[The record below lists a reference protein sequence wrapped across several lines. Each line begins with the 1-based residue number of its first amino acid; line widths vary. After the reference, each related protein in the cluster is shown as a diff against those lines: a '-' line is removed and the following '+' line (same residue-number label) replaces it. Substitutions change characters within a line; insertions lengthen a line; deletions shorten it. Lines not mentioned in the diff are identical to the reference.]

1 MSTVKTRILE
11 AAAELIADSP
21 DAEISTRAVCEAAG
35 VSAPSI
41 YHYFGD
47 KEGLLAAVVDFT
59 MECFLEGKREAAA
72 AVHDDVADDL
82 RAGWDNHIQF
92 ARENPGMYRLLWS
105 PAVSRESRAAA
116 EGHELLR
123 IVLERGASRGQLGM
137 SVETATRVVMAA
149 VTGAA
154 LSMVSQP
161 ELFGDGA
168 FADTLREAVIAAVL
182 VSSLSPPAAKRHK
195 RTNSSEPTLASTA
208 ATLQSMLGHQPATLT
223 EAERALMQQW
233 LSTLAD
239 APTGSRIPE

>member
-1 MSTVKTRILE
+1 MSAVKTRILE

-47 KEGLLAAVVDFT
+47 KEGLLAAAVDFA
-59 MECFLEGKREAAA
+59 MARFLDSKRVAAA

-82 RAGWDNHIQF
+82 RAGWDNHLQF

-105 PAVSRESRAAA
+105 PAVSRESRAAT
-116 EGHELLR
+116 EGHETLR
-123 IVLERGASRGQLGM
+123 MVLERGASRGQLRM
-137 SVETATRVVMAA
+137 SMETATRVVMAA

-154 LSMVSQP
+154 LSTVSQP

-168 FADTLREAVIAAVL
+168 FAETLREAVIAAVV
-182 VSSLSPPAAKRHK
+182 VSDPGTPASRRRKGAD
-195 RTNSSEPTLASTA
+195 SSEPTIASTA
-208 ATLQSMLGHQPATLT
+208 ATLQSKLGHQPTPLT
-223 EAERALMQQW
+223 EAERALMHQW

-239 APTGSRIPE
+239 APRA

>member
-1 MSTVKTRILE
+1 MSDVKTRILE
-11 AAAELIADSP
+11 AAAELIADSA
-21 DAEISTRAVCEAAG
+21 DADISTRAVCEAAG

-59 MECFLEGKREAAA
+59 MACFLEAKREAAV

-105 PAVSRESRAAA
+105 PPVARESRAAA

-123 IVLERGASRGQLGM
+123 IVLERGASRGQLQM

-161 ELFGDGA
+161 ELFGDGD
-168 FADTLREAVIAAVL
+168 FADTLRESVIAAVV
-182 VSSLSPPAAKRHK
+182 VSGSATPAARRRK
-195 RTNSSEPTLASTA
+195 RTNSSEPTLATTA
-208 ATLQSMLGHQPATLT
+208 ATLQSKLDHQTVPIT
-223 EAERALMQQW
+223 EAERALMRQW
-233 LSTLAD
+233 LSQLSDTPRD
-239 APTGSRIPE
+239 

>member
-1 MSTVKTRILE
+1 MSAVKTRILE

-41 YHYFGD
+41 YHHFGD

-59 MECFLEGKREAAA
+59 MECFLEAKRQAAA

-123 IVLERGASRGQLGM
+123 MILERGASLGQLRM

-154 LSMVSQP
+154 LSIVSQP

-168 FADTLREAVIAAVL
+168 FAQTLRESVIAAV
-182 VSSLSPPAAKRHK
+182 VVTGSNTSASQRRKRA
-195 RTNSSEPTLASTA
+195 NSSETTLATTA
-208 ATLQSMLGHQPATLT
+208 ATLQSMLGHQQPALT

-233 LSTLAD
+233 LSKLAD
-239 APTGSRIPE
+239 APTG

>member
-1 MSTVKTRILE
+1 MSAVKTRILE

-21 DAEISTRAVCEAAG
+21 DAEISTRAVCDAAG

-41 YHYFGD
+41 YHHFGD
-47 KEGLLAAVVDFT
+47 KEGLLAAVVDFS
-59 MECFLEGKREAAA
+59 MECFLEAKRQAAA

-123 IVLERGASRGQLGM
+123 MILERGASLGQLRM

-154 LSMVSQP
+154 LSIVSQP

-168 FADTLREAVIAAVL
+168 FAETLRESVIAAV
-182 VSSLSPPAAKRHK
+182 VVNGSNTPATKRHK
-195 RTNSSEPTLASTA
+195 KTNSPGTTLATTA
-208 ATLQSMLGHQPATLT
+208 ATLQSMLGHQPPALT

-233 LSTLAD
+233 LSKLAD
-239 APTGSRIPE
+239 APTR

>member
-59 MECFLEGKREAAA
+59 MECFLERKREAAA

-116 EGHELLR
+116 EGHEMLR
-123 IVLERGASRGQLGM
+123 IVLERGASLGQLRM

-168 FADTLREAVIAAVL
+168 FADTVREAVIAAVL

>member
-1 MSTVKTRILE
+1 MSAVKTRILE

-47 KEGLLAAVVDFT
+47 KEGLLAAVVDHAVA
-59 MECFLEGKREAAA
+59 CYLDSKREAASA
-72 AVHDDVADDL
+72 DHDDVADDL
-82 RAGWDNHIQF
+82 RAGWNNHLEF

-105 PAVSRESRAAA
+105 PAVSRENRAAV
-116 EGHELLR
+116 EGHESLR
-123 IVLERGASRGQLGM
+123 MVLERGASRGQLRM
-137 SVETATRVVMAA
+137 SIETATRVVMAA

-154 LSMVSQP
+154 LSTVSQP

-168 FADTLREAVIAAVL
+168 FAETLRDAVIAAVV
-182 VSSLSPPAAKRHK
+182 VSASDEPASKRRK
-195 RTNSSEPTLASTA
+195 RTNPSEATLASTA
-208 ATLQSMLGHQPATLT
+208 ATLQGKLSYQTTALT

-233 LSTLAD
+233 LSKLADALAD
-239 APTGSRIPE
+239 APAD

>member
-1 MSTVKTRILE
+1 MSAVKTRILE

-41 YHYFGD
+41 YHHFGD
-47 KEGLLAAVVDFT
+47 KEGLLTAVVDFT
-59 MECFLEGKREAAA
+59 MECFLEAKRDAAA
-72 AVHDDVADDL
+72 AVHDNVADDL

-123 IVLERGASRGQLGM
+123 IVLERGASLGQLRM

-168 FADTLREAVIAAVL
+168 FSETLREGVIAAV
-182 VSSLSPPAAKRHK
+182 VVNGSNTSATKRHK
-195 RTNSSEPTLASTA
+195 RTNSSETTLATTA
-208 ATLQSMLGHQPATLT
+208 ATLQSMLGQQPPALT

-233 LSTLAD
+233 LSKLAD
-239 APTGSRIPE
+239 APTG

>member
-1 MSTVKTRILE
+1 VSDVRTRILE
-11 AAAELIADSP
+11 AAAGLIADSP

-41 YHYFGD
+41 YHHFGD

-59 MECFLEGKREAAA
+59 MECFLRAKREAAV

-82 RAGWDNHIQF
+82 RAGWDNHLQF

-123 IVLERGASRGQLGM
+123 TVLERGASLGQLRM

-154 LSMVSQP
+154 LW
-161 ELFGDGA
+161 
-168 FADTLREAVIAAVL
+168 L
-182 VSSLSPPAAKRHK
+182 VSKP
-195 RTNSSEPTLASTA
+195 
-208 ATLQSMLGHQPATLT
+208 
-223 EAERALMQQW
+223 
-233 LSTLAD
+233 
-239 APTGSRIPE
+239 

>member
-1 MSTVKTRILE
+1 MSGVKTRILE
-11 AAAELIADSP
+11 AAAALIADSP
-21 DAEISTRAVCEAAG
+21 DADVSTREVCEAAG

-47 KEGLLAAVVDFT
+47 KEGLLAATVDFA
-59 MECFLEGKREAAA
+59 MERFLEPKREAAA
-72 AVHDDVADDL
+72 ALHDDVADDL

-123 IVLERGASRGQLGM
+123 TALERGASRGQLRM

-149 VTGAA
+149 TTGAA

-168 FADTLREAVIAAVL
+168 FAETLRDAVIAAVV
-182 VSSLSPPAAKRHK
+182 VSGSNSSASKRGK
-195 RTNSSEPTLASTA
+195 RTNTSEPTLARTA
-208 ATLQSMLGHQPATLT
+208 ATLQSKLDRQPTPLT

-233 LSTLAD
+233 LSKLAD
-239 APTGSRIPE
+239 TPAD

>member
-1 MSTVKTRILE
+1 MSAVKTRILQ

-41 YHYFGD
+41 YHYFDD

-59 MECFLEGKREAAA
+59 VSCFLDGKREAAA
-72 AVHDDVADDL
+72 ATHDDVADDL
-82 RAGWDNHIQF
+82 RAGWDNHIEF

-105 PAVSRESRAAA
+105 PPVSRESRAAA

-123 IVLERGASRGQLGM
+123 MVLERGASRGQLRM

-168 FADTLREAVIAAVL
+168 FTETLREAVIAAVV
-182 VSSLSPPAAKRHK
+182 VSGSNTPTSKRRK
-195 RTNSSEPTLASTA
+195 RTDSREATLANTA
-208 ATLQSMLGHQPATLT
+208 ATLQSNLNDGTSVLT
-223 EAERALMQQW
+223 DAERLLMQQW
-233 LSTLAD
+233 LSKLAD
-239 APTGSRIPE
+239 APQV

>member
-1 MSTVKTRILE
+1 MSAVKTRILE

-59 MECFLEGKREAAA
+59 VACFLEGKRAAA
-72 AVHDDVADDL
+72 AVVHDDVADDL

-105 PAVSRESRAAA
+105 PPVSRESRAAA

-123 IVLERGASRGQLGM
+123 MVLERGASRGQLRM

-168 FADTLREAVIAAVL
+168 FAETLRETVIASV
-182 VSSLSPPAAKRHK
+182 VVTGSNTPSSKGRK
-195 RTNSSEPTLASTA
+195 SEPTLAGTA
-208 ATLQSMLGHQPATLT
+208 ATLQTMLGHQPGVLT
-223 EAERALMQQW
+223 EAEGALIQQW
-233 LSTLAD
+233 LSKLAD
-239 APTGSRIPE
+239 APTS

>member
-1 MSTVKTRILE
+1 MSDVKTRILE

-21 DAEISTRAVCEAAG
+21 DAEISTRAVCDAAG

-47 KEGLLAAVVDFT
+47 KEGLLSAAVDFAVARY
-59 MECFLEGKREAAA
+59 LESKREAART
-72 AVHDDVADDL
+72 VHDDVADDL
-82 RAGWDNHIQF
+82 RAGWDNHIEF

-123 IVLERGASRGQLGM
+123 MILERGASLGQLRM

-154 LSMVSQP
+154 LSIVSQP

-168 FADTLREAVIAAVL
+168 FAETLRESVIAAV
-182 VSSLSPPAAKRHK
+182 VVTGSNTPASKRHK
-195 RTNSSEPTLASTA
+195 KTNSSETTLATTA
-208 ATLQSMLGHQPATLT
+208 ATLQSMLGHQPPALT

-233 LSTLAD
+233 LSKLAD
-239 APTGSRIPE
+239 TPTG

>member
-1 MSTVKTRILE
+1 MSGVKTRIL
-11 AAAELIADSP
+11 AAAAQLIADSP

-41 YHYFGD
+41 YHHFGD

-59 MECFLEGKREAAA
+59 MECFLEAKREAAV
-72 AVHDDVADDL
+72 AVHDDVAGDL

-123 IVLERGASRGQLGM
+123 TILERGASRGQLRM

-154 LSMVSQP
+154 LSIVSQP

-168 FADTLREAVIAAVL
+168 FSETLREAVIAAVV
-182 VSSLSPPAAKRHK
+182 VSESNAPASKRQK
-195 RTNSSEPTLASTA
+195 RTNSSEPGLAGTA
-208 ATLQSMLGHQPATLT
+208 ATLQSMLGHQPAALT
-223 EAERALMQQW
+223 EPERALMQQW
-233 LSTLAD
+233 LSKLAD
-239 APTGSRIPE
+239 APTG

>member
-1 MSTVKTRILE
+1 MSAVKTRILE

-59 MECFLEGKREAAA
+59 VECYLESKREAAA
-72 AVHDDVADDL
+72 ALHDDVAGDL
-82 RAGWDNHIQF
+82 RAGWDNHIEF

-105 PAVSRESRAAA
+105 PAVSRENRAAV
-116 EGHELLR
+116 EGHETLR
-123 IVLERGASRGQLGM
+123 LVLESGASRGQLRM

-168 FADTLREAVIAAVL
+168 FAETLRDAVIGAVV
-182 VSSLSPPAAKRHK
+182 VSGPNKPASKGRKRA
-195 RTNSSEPTLASTA
+195 NSSEPTLASTA
-208 ATLQSMLGHQPATLT
+208 TTMQSMLGHQPADLT
-223 EAERALMQQW
+223 EAERALMGQW
-233 LSTLAD
+233 LSKLAD
-239 APTGSRIPE
+239 TPTG

>member
-1 MSTVKTRILE
+1 MSAVKTRILE

-21 DAEISTRAVCEAAG
+21 DADISTRAVCEAAG

-47 KEGLLAAVVDFT
+47 KEGLLAAAVDFA
-59 MECFLEGKREAAA
+59 MERFLEPKREAAA
-72 AVHDDVADDL
+72 TLHDDVADDL

-105 PAVSRESRAAA
+105 PAVSRESRAAV

-123 IVLERGASRGQLGM
+123 TALEHGASRGQLRM
-137 SVETATRVVMAA
+137 SLETATRVVMAA
-149 VTGAA
+149 TTGAA
-154 LSMVSQP
+154 LSTVSQP

-168 FADTLREAVIAAVL
+168 FADTLREAVIAAV
-182 VSSLSPPAAKRHK
+182 VVGGPATEASKRRK
-195 RTNSSEPTLASTA
+195 RTKPVEPTLASTA
-208 ATLQSMLGHQPATLT
+208 ATLQSKLDHQPAPLT

-233 LSTLAD
+233 LSKLAD
-239 APTGSRIPE
+239 APRV